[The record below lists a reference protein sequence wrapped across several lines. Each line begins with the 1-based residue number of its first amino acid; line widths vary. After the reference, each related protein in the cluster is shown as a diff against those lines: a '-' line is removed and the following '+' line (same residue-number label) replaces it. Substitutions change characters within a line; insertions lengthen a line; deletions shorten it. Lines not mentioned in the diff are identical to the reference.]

1 MSQNLPLGR
10 SVTLLLLAVLLP
22 VLAALGCARRSSPT
36 GAPVATSATSA
47 PRASAYA
54 GAGGR
59 ATLETPKMADR
70 IYPKPADGELRKRL
84 TPLEYEV
91 TQHEAT
97 EPPFSNRYWNN
108 HDAGLY
114 VDVASGEPLFSSAD
128 KFDSG
133 TGWPSFVKPVDSA
146 RIVSKV
152 DRALGMSRVEVR
164 SRDGDSHLGHVFED
178 GPAPTGLRYC
188 INSASLRFIPVDKLE
203 AEGYGAYKPL
213 FAHGGAG
220 LPASTDNSCAVPVG
234 GEQAG
239 CEATLETTVLAGGCF
254 WGMEDILRK
263 VPGVIETE
271 VGYAGGTSESPK
283 YEDVKTGRTGH
294 AEAIR
299 IVFDPKKLSYAD
311 LLEKW
316 FFKMHDP
323 TTANRQGN
331 DVGTQYRSAI
341 FVSSDAQRATAE
353 AVKQRVNASGKWKRP
368 IVTEIVKAGP
378 FTPAEDYHQD
388 YLEKH
393 PGGYTCHY
401 LRE

>member
-1 MSQNLPLGR
+1 MPTFARNA
-10 SVTLLLLAVLLP
+10 THAAVDRRIEIAR
-22 VLAALGCARRSSPT
+22 AAAHPD
-36 GAPVATSATSA
+36 
-47 PRASAYA
+47 
-54 GAGGR
+54 AGGR
-59 ATLETPKMADR
+59 ATLENPTMANR
-70 IYPKPADGELRKRL
+70 VFPTPADGELRKRL

-91 TQHEAT
+91 TQHDAT

-108 HDAGLY
+108 HEAGLY
-114 VDVASGEPLFSSAD
+114 VDVVSGEPLFSSAD

-133 TGWPSFVKPVDSA
+133 TGWPSFVKPVESA
-146 RIVSKV
+146 RVVSKV
-152 DRALGMSRVEVR
+152 DRTLGMSRVEVR
-164 SRDGDSHLGHVFED
+164 SRDGDSHLGHLFED

-188 INSASLRFIPVDKLE
+188 INSASLRFIPLAKLE

-213 FAHGGAG
+213 FAKGGAVA
-220 LPASTDNSCAVPVG
+220 ASTDNSCAAPVAG
-234 GEQAG
+234 DRAG
-239 CEATLETTVLAGGCF
+239 CEATLETAVLAGGCF

-271 VGYAGGTSESPK
+271 VGYAGGTTQSPR

-299 IVFDPKKLSYAD
+299 IVFDPKKVTYAE

-323 TTANRQGN
+323 TTADRQGN

-341 FVSSDAQRATAE
+341 FVASEEQRATAE
-353 AVKQRVNASGKWKRP
+353 AVKQRVNATGKWKRP
-368 IVTEIVKAGP
+368 IVTQIVKAGP

-388 YLEKH
+388 YLDKN

-401 LRE
+401 LRD

>member
-1 MSQNLPLGR
+1 M
-10 SVTLLLLAVLLP
+10 T
-22 VLAALGCARRSSPT
+22 
-36 GAPVATSATSA
+36 
-47 PRASAYA
+47 
-54 GAGGR
+54 
-59 ATLETPKMADR
+59 DR
-70 IYPKPADGELRKRL
+70 VFPKPSDGELKKRL
-84 TPLEYEV
+84 SPLEYEV

-108 HDAGLY
+108 HEAGLY
-114 VDVASGEPLFSSAD
+114 VDIVSGEPLFSSAD

-133 TGWPSFVKPVDSA
+133 TGWPSFVKPVDGA
-146 RIVSKV
+146 RVVSRE
-152 DRALGMSRVEVR
+152 DRTLGMRRVEVR

-188 INSASLRFIPVDKLE
+188 INSASLRFIPVAKLE

-213 FAHGGAG
+213 VEKGGGVA
-220 LPASTDNSCAVPVG
+220 ASTDNSCAAPIEG
-234 GEQAG
+234 DRAG
-239 CEATLETTVLAGGCF
+239 CEATLETAVLAGGCF

-271 VGYAGGTSESPK
+271 VGYAGGTTPNPK

-299 IVFDPKKLSYAD
+299 IVFDPKKLAYAD

-323 TTANRQGN
+323 TTSNRQGN

-341 FVSSDAQRATAE
+341 FVSSEQQRATAE
-353 AVKQRVNASGKWKRP
+353 AVKQRVFASGKWKRP
-368 IVTEIVKAGP
+368 IVTEIANAGA

-401 LRE
+401 LRD